1 MQSTKPNDTDEIFEQ
16 FIKLV
21 QVIRENQEIGLRV
34 RQLLELDPYQ
44 RRTVLNNRLEQ
55 LRTQN
60 ASENLLNAHSYLF
73 DDVVVQK
80 VLALILIEVELEK
93 RR

>member
-1 MQSTKPNDTDEIFEQ
+1 VQLTKPNDTDEIFEQ

-34 RQLLELDPYQ
+34 RQLLEMNPYK
-44 RRTVLNNRLEQ
+44 RRIVLNNWLEQ

-60 ASENLLNAHSYLF
+60 ASDNLINALSCLF
-73 DDVVVQK
+73 DNVIVQK
-80 VLALILIEVELEK
+80 VLSLINYK
-93 RR
+93 N

>member
-1 MQSTKPNDTDEIFEQ
+1 MQSTKPNDTDEILEQ

-34 RQLLELDPYQ
+34 RQLLEMDPYQ
-44 RRTVLNNRLEQ
+44 RRTVLNKWLEQ

-60 ASENLLNAHSYLF
+60 ASDNLLRALSCLF
-73 DDVVVQK
+73 DDKTAADV
-80 VLALILIEVELEK
+80 LILINKSEFNLSK
-93 RR
+93 